1 MMAHSHIS
9 FAAGWWWLYAVVL
22 GIPINGFGT
31 LAAMVGGL
39 LPDIDHPK
47 SAIGRQL
54 PWLSHPLSAIFGHR
68 GFTHSLL
75 AIVIMLGALFLFT
88 ASGEG
93 SQLRWLVVPLCVGYL
108 SHIVGDSFTPSGVPL
123 FYPKRKTYS
132 FKLFKTRSFMETLV
146 VSIFTLSIFFSLEVY
161 HLILEPLQIFWQW
174 WNFLNR

>member
-9 FAAGWWWLYAVVL
+9 FAASLWWLYSGAM
-22 GIPINGFGT
+22 GMPITGFNT

-54 PWLSHPLSAIFGHR
+54 PLLSEPLSAIFGHR

-75 AIVIMLGALFLFT
+75 AVVMILGVLFWAT

-93 SQLRWLVVPLCVGYL
+93 TQLRWLVVPLCVGYL
-108 SHIVGDSFTPSGVPL
+108 SHILGDAFTPSGVPL

-132 FKLFKTRSFMETLV
+132 FKLFKTRSVMETV
-146 VSIFTLSIFFSLEVY
+146 VVAILTLGVFFSLGVY
-161 HLILEPLQIFWQW
+161 QLVLEPLQMVWQW
-174 WNFLNR
+174 WNWIKR

>member
-9 FAAGWWWLYAVVL
+9 FAASWWWLYCGAL
-22 GIPINGFGT
+22 GIPITGFGT

-54 PWLSHPLSAIFGHR
+54 PLLSEPLSAIFGHR

-75 AIVIMLGALFLFT
+75 AVAIMLGVLFWLT

-108 SHIVGDSFTPSGVPL
+108 SHIVGDSLTPSGVPL

-132 FKLFKTRSFMETLV
+132 LNLFKTRSFMETLIV
-146 VSIFTLSIFFSLEVY
+146 AIFTLGVFFSLGVY
-161 HLILEPLQIFWQW
+161 QLILEPLQTLWQW
-174 WNFLNR
+174 WNLINR